1 MKTYKTFFIV
11 NQNNDV
17 IKIGVEES
25 NKIEPVKFGQEK
37 VYIREYNNYE
47 DAQEHAEAISIA
59 LLK

>member
-11 NQNNDV
+11 NSENDI
-17 IKIGVEES
+17 IKIGVES
-25 NKIEPVKFGQEK
+25 DKIEPVKFGQEK
-37 VYIREYNNYE
+37 VYIRTYNNFE